1 LNTITADGKNTLLP
15 LMERSVSG
23 FFMALDNYSPQ
34 LRLVGFFDGHFSLCI
49 VADINKD
56 VKISLSIVAVDF

>member
-1 LNTITADGKNTLLP
+1 MAVLLVIV
-15 LMERSVSG
+15 LFLLLVTG

-34 LRLVGFFDGHFSLCI
+34 LRLVGFFDGHFTLCI
-49 VADINKD
+49 VADMNKD